1 MFNKIMIPTDG
12 SELSTAAALEGVAF
26 AADNKSEVVG
36 VYVAPEYQ
44 YPVYVEIIPPTYPI
58 EEEYDSM
65 MRKVGMEYLQP
76 VQEAA
81 KQAGVPFSSIVL
93 FSNSAGSAIA
103 DAAKEQ
109 NCDLIFMGSHGRS
122 GLGQLLVG
130 SVTTN
135 VLNLCQIPVLVHHI
149 RKIK

>member
-1 MFNKIMIPTDG
+1 M
-12 SELSTAAALEGVAF
+12 
-26 AADNKSEVVG
+26 
-36 VYVAPEYQ
+36 YVAPEYQ

-93 FSNSAGSAIA
+93 FSDSAGSAIA
-103 DAAKEQ
+103 DAAKEE
-109 NCDLIFMGSHGRS
+109 NRRPDFHGVAWPFRTRTAA
-122 GLGQLLVG
+122 VG
-130 SVTTN
+130 E
-135 VLNLCQIPVLVHHI
+135 
-149 RKIK
+149 